1 MREVHWSAKQRVAGR
16 TATLGVFRV
25 AKLPSFEGMESAE
38 TRVFG
43 QGDERMERKTNIG
56 GIEPNEPENLVG
68 MSKAAVRTDTTLP
81 EAGGRVHRRLS
92 LGAGWRFARHLL
104 EMVVAMMAGMG
115 VLGVAIWAL
124 GEPPGYANP
133 LVEYGL
139 MGASMS
145 APMVVWMRH
154 RGHTWSDGLEMMAAM
169 LVPMFAVVLPVEVGV
184 VGLTGH
190 ALMMLSHVAMI
201 GGMVAFMIY
210 RCLALAWPRTAAAGG
225 RHAIGQAHND

>member
-1 MREVHWSAKQRVAGR
+1 
-16 TATLGVFRV
+16 
-25 AKLPSFEGMESAE
+25 
-38 TRVFG
+38 
-43 QGDERMERKTNIG
+43 MERKTNIG
-56 GIEPNEPENLVG
+56 GIEPNEPANLVG

-81 EAGGRVHRRLS
+81 EAGGWVRRRLS

-190 ALMMLSHVAMI
+190 ALMMLPHVAMI

-225 RHAIGQAHND
+225 RHAFGQAHND